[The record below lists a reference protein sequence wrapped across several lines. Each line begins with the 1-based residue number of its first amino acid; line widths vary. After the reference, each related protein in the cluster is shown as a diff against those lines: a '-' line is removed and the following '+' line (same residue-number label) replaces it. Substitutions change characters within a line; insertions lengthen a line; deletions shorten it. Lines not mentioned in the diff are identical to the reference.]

1 MAYKTVLVNEFTNG
15 ILGPD
20 VEMLGPVEDGGTIV
34 ANTAPG
40 CWGPMITPAIR
51 GGHEVTKPVYVEGA
65 EVGDAIAIE
74 IIDVNVTSLLTSS
87 GTDAG
92 NEGCYIADGFA
103 NAKCPNCGEMWPE
116 TYLDG
121 IGKNAVKCKKC
132 GASCSPFY
140 ISNGYT
146 MAFDSQHQVCV
157 TIDKEAAEKA
167 AVNAIDYMKTPDNSI
182 QNPIVSFAVA
192 DLPGIPSRMRPF
204 MGQLGTTPSMNY
216 PDSHNAGDFGMF
228 LVGAPHD
235 LSKTIDELSTR
246 TDGHLDIN
254 RVRAGAILIC
264 PVKVPGGGVYM
275 GDMHAMQGDGEIAG
289 HTCDVAGTVTL
300 KVNVL
305 KGLNIEGPILLPVKE
320 DLPHLA
326 KPLSPVEL
334 KEAENLARTY
344 GLKSIERSAPV
355 SFIGSG
361 ANLNDAID
369 SAMVRAS
376 ALLEIPVEEVKNRL
390 TITGGLEIGRAPGTA
405 TATFLVPIDLLK
417 KVGLWEIVQKQY
429 DLYYTE
435 PYSV

>member
-1 MAYKTVLVNEFTNG
+1 MAFKTVLVNEFTNG

-40 CWGPMITPAIR
+40 CWGPMITPSIR

-65 EVGDAIAIE
+65 EIGDSIAIE

-92 NEGCYIADGFA
+92 NDGCCIADGFA
-103 NAKCPNCGEMWPE
+103 NAKCPVCGEMWPE
-116 TYLDG
+116 THLEG
-121 IGKNAVKCKKC
+121 IGQDAVKCNNC
-132 GASCSPFY
+132 GASCAPFH

-146 MAFDSQHQVCV
+146 MAFDSQHKVCV
-157 TIDKEAAEKA
+157 TIDKAAAEKA
-167 AVNAIDYMKTPDNSI
+167 AVNARDYMKTPDNSV
-182 QNPIVSFAVA
+182 QNPIVAFAVA

-204 MGQLGTTPSMNY
+204 MGQLGTTPSMNF

-235 LSKTIDELSTR
+235 LSKTLDELSTR

-254 RVRAGAILIC
+254 RVRAGAVLIC

-289 HTCDVAGTVTL
+289 HTCDVSGTVTL
-300 KVNVL
+300 RVKVL
-305 KGLNIEGPILLPVKE
+305 KGVKIEGPILLPVKE
-320 DLPHLA
+320 DLPYLA
-326 KPLSPVEL
+326 RPLSCTERA
-334 KEAENLARTY
+334 EAEKLARSW
-344 GLKSIERSAPV
+344 GVSKIEKSAPV

-361 ANLNDAID
+361 ANLNEAVD
-369 SAMVRAS
+369 SAMSRAS
-376 ALLEIPVEEVKNRL
+376 ALLGISVEEVKNRL
-390 TITGGLEIGRAPGTA
+390 TVTGGLEIGRAPGTA
-405 TATFLVPIDLLK
+405 TATFLVPVELLEK
-417 KVGLWEIVQKQY
+417 AGIWETVQAQY
-429 DLYYTE
+429 ELF
-435 PYSV
+435 